1 MKLTLAITNFNRS
14 DMVME
19 VFEKVHDHP
28 LIDEIVIV
36 DDCSEF
42 DKYNELY
49 RLIYFGDYKAKHKD
63 LDSWKIK
70 LFRNENNLGMSRNKR
85 EAVSKAKNE
94 WVALIDSDNILY
106 PEYLDAVE
114 KELKYGKGII
124 WCPDFAEPEHDFRIM
139 AGHFY
144 DKQNAKLSLE
154 NREFRVFLNT
164 CNYVVNRDE
173 YLKVYKYDETIKES
187 DTIYFNTLWLEAGNA
202 FYVVPGMK
210 YHHRKHSGSGWLNG
224 DHRYNMN
231 KAAELQDKIKNL

>member
-1 MKLTLAITNFNRS
+1 MKLSLCITVYNRS
-14 DMVME
+14 DMVLD
-19 VFEKVHDHP
+19 VFQHVFNHE
-28 LIDEIVIV
+28 LIDEIIVV
-36 DDCSEF
+36 DDHSE
-42 DKYNELY
+42 E
-49 RLIYFGDYKAKHKD
+49 
-63 LDSWKIK
+63 DSFNNLRILLNDHAARDKIK
-70 LFRNENNLGMSRNKR
+70 LFRNDSNLNMSLNKR

-173 YLKVYKYDETIKES
+173 YLRVYHYD
-187 DTIYFNTLWLEAGNA
+187 
-202 FYVVPGMK
+202 
-210 YHHRKHSGSGWLNG
+210 
-224 DHRYNMN
+224 
-231 KAAELQDKIKNL
+231 